1 MRRKLAVMRHVDTGE
16 RLAHSRADLI
26 RRHAEVLGSKGD
38 VIFHDSCD
46 ELVVGILEDHADL
59 LADLPELR
67 RVGRRCR
74 VEAADAAGPR
84 RRQQECIEVLR
95 ERRLAR
101 AIRPE
106 DRDERPRLDR
116 EVHLIERTVLL
127 LRARI
132 IAVREMLQLNPCH
145 TFTFPF
151 QSIAPLYRRL
161 MVNTNSK
168 TS

>member
-1 MRRKLAVMRHVDTGE
+1 MRHVDGLE
-16 RLAHSRADLI
+16 RLMHALADLI
-26 RRHAEVLGSKGD
+26 GRHAEVLGAKGHVVLD
-38 VIFHDSCD
+38 DRRD

>member
-1 MRRKLAVMRHVDTGE
+1 MRQAPDGRNQQLGE
-16 RLAHSRADLI
+16 
-26 RRHAEVLGSKGD
+26 G
-38 VIFHDSCD
+38 
-46 ELVVGILEDHADL
+46 
-59 LADLPELR
+59 
-67 RVGRRCR
+67 
-74 VEAADAAGPR
+74 VEK
-84 RRQQECIEVLR
+84 
-95 ERRLAR
+95 RRLAR

>member
-16 RLAHSRADLI
+16 SLAHSRADLI

-59 LADLPELR
+59 LADLPELTCI
-67 RVGRRCR
+67 GRRSR
-74 VEAADAAGPR
+74 VKPVDAAGAR

-95 ERRLAR
+95 ERRFAR
-101 AIRPE
+101 AIRAE
-106 DRDERPRLDR
+106 HRDECPLLDR
-116 EVHLIERTVLL
+116 KAHIVECTVLL
-127 LRARI
+127 LRAGL
-132 IAVREMLQLNPCH
+132 IAVREMFQLNPCH

-151 QSIAPLYRRL
+151 ESMVLLYRRL
-161 MVNTNSK
+161 TVNTNAKQS
-168 TS
+168 